1 MAYKAKAN
9 EQAIQIDG
17 LNECFRALKAV
28 GTPVEAIKEANRE
41 SGELV
46 ARTAR
51 NTANFKGGTGALRRT
66 IRVASVSTN
75 VKIRAGNKN
84 TPYANPI
91 HWGWF
96 RDKKRGFNRN
106 ILPNP
111 FMSKALGYTRE
122 EVLQNYVQNIQ
133 KLIKKHEPTSVQI
146 NKGN

>member
-1 MAYKAKAN
+1 MAYRAKAN

-17 LNECFRALKAV
+17 LSECFRALKAV
-28 GTPVEAIKEANRE
+28 GTPVEAIKAANRNA
-41 SGELV
+41 GELV

-51 NTANFKGGTGALRRT
+51 NTANFKGGIGALRKT
-66 IRVASVSTN
+66 IRVANVTTN
-75 VKIRAGNKN
+75 VKIRAGNAK

-111 FMSKALGYTRE
+111 FMAKALGYTRE
-122 EVLQNYVQNIQ
+122 EITTNYVRNIQ
-133 KLIKKHEPTSVQI
+133 KLINEHTQKEM
-146 NKGN
+146 

>member
-41 SGELV
+41 SGEIV

-51 NTANFKGGTGALRRT
+51 NTANFKGGTGALRKT
-66 IRVASVSTN
+66 IRVANVSTN
-75 VKIRAGNKN
+75 VKIRAGSKRV
-84 TPYANPI
+84 PYANPI

-96 RDKKRGFNRN
+96 LDKKTGVRRN
-106 ILPNP
+106 IKPNP
-111 FMSKALGYTRE
+111 FMAKALGYTRD
-122 EVLQNYVQNIQ
+122 EVLANYVANLQ
-133 KLIKKHEPTSVQI
+133 KLIKKHEATASDLP
-146 NKGN
+146 K

>member
-1 MAYKAKAN
+1 MAYKPKAN
-9 EQAIQIDG
+9 ETSITVDG
-17 LNECFRALKAV
+17 LSQLFKALKAV
-28 GTPVEAIKEANRE
+28 GTPIEAIKEANRE

-51 NTANFKGGTGALRRT
+51 NIVPVQSGALRKT
-66 IRVASVSTN
+66 IRIANISTH
-75 VKIRAGNKN
+75 VKIRAGNAR

-111 FMSKALGYTRE
+111 FMAKALGYTRD
-122 EVLQNYVQNIQ
+122 EVVANYVANIQ
-133 KLIKKHEPTSVQI
+133 KLIKKHEPTAADLR
-146 NKGN
+146 K

>member
-1 MAYKAKAN
+1 MAYKPKAN
-9 EQAIQIDG
+9 EQAIQVDG
-17 LNECFRALKAV
+17 LAELFRALKAV

-41 SGELV
+41 SGEIV

-51 NTANFKGGTGALRRT
+51 NIVPVGSGALRKT
-66 IRVASVSTN
+66 IRVANVTTN
-75 VKIRAGNKN
+75 VKIRAGNAR

-111 FMSKALGYTRE
+111 FMAKALGYTRD
-122 EVLQNYVQNIQ
+122 EVVANYVANIQ
-133 KLIKKHEPTSVQI
+133 KLIKQHETT
-146 NKGN
+146 KGK

>member
-1 MAYKAKAN
+1 MAYRPKAN
-9 EQAIQIDG
+9 EQAIQVDG
-17 LNECFRALKAV
+17 LAELFRALKAV

-51 NTANFKGGTGALRRT
+51 NIVPVSPGGGNLRKT
-66 IRVASVSTN
+66 IRVANVTTN
-75 VKIRAGNKN
+75 VKIRAGNARA
-84 TPYANPI
+84 PYANPI

-111 FMSKALGYTRE
+111 FMAKALGYTRE
-122 EVLQNYVQNIQ
+122 EVVANYVANIQ
-133 KLIKKHEPTSVQI
+133 KLIKKHETT
-146 NKGN
+146 KGK

>member
-1 MAYKAKAN
+1 MAYRAKDN

-17 LNECFRALKAV
+17 LSECLRALKAV
-28 GTPVEAIKEANRE
+28 GTPVEAIKEANRTA
-41 SGELV
+41 GELV

-51 NTANFKGGTGALRRT
+51 NTANFKHGTGKLRNT
-66 IRVASVSTN
+66 IRVANVSTN
-75 VKIRAGNKN
+75 VKIRAGNAR

-111 FMSKALGYTRE
+111 FMAKALGYTRE
-122 EVLQNYVQNIQ
+122 EVMTTYVRNLQ
-133 KLIKKHEPTSVQI
+133 KLIAEHEV
-146 NKGN
+146 KGKQ

>member
-1 MAYKAKAN
+1 MAYRPKAN
-9 EQAIQIDG
+9 EQAIQVDG
-17 LNECFRALKAV
+17 LAECFRALKAI

-41 SGELV
+41 SGEIV

-51 NTANFKGGTGALRRT
+51 NIVPVRSGDLRRT
-66 IRVASVSTN
+66 IRVANVSTN
-75 VKIRAGNKN
+75 VKIRAGNAR

-111 FMSKALGYTRE
+111 FMAKALGYTRD
-122 EVLQNYVQNIQ
+122 EVVANYVANIQ
-133 KLIKKHEPTSVQI
+133 KLIKKHTATQADLPKQ
-146 NKGN
+146 

>member
-1 MAYKAKAN
+1 MAYRPKAN

-17 LNECFRALKAV
+17 LAECLRALKAV

-41 SGELV
+41 SGEIV

-51 NTANFKGGTGALRRT
+51 NTANFKNETGALRRT
-66 IRVASVSTN
+66 IRVANVSTN
-75 VKIRAGNKN
+75 VKIRAGNARV
-84 TPYANPI
+84 PYANPI

-111 FMSKALGYTRE
+111 FMAKALGYTRD
-122 EVLQNYVQNIQ
+122 EVLRNYVTNIQ
-133 KLIKKHEPTSVQI
+133 KLINKHES
-146 NKGN
+146 NKGK